1 MSREKNFEFLFK
13 ENYSCLCQYAYKFL
27 NNKEVCEDIVSDAFE
42 YVWERYDELKVED
55 VVPILIQQVKYRCIN
70 YLRHRR
76 VEERYASLMLKTTI
90 HWEEQVD
97 DEEKLNRIGKVI
109 ASLPLQTRRVLEEC
123 YFNRK
128 KYSEVGELLAISPNT
143 VKKHIVRALNLL
155 REEFMEKSYK

>member
-1 MSREKNFEFLFK
+1 
-13 ENYSCLCQYAYKFL
+13 
-27 NNKEVCEDIVSDAFE
+27 
-42 YVWERYDELKVED
+42 
-55 VVPILIQQVKYRCIN
+55 
-70 YLRHRR
+70 
-76 VEERYASLMLKTTI
+76 MLKTTI
-90 HWEEQVD
+90 HWGEQVD

-155 REEFMEKSYK
+155 REEFMEKSYKLNVCNGRLYINVMLLFCM